1 MIKVVKR
8 FLLILPVMFC
18 MVLGLAVPAV
28 SSSYYIQ
35 TWNGS
40 FAGTFTP
47 YSSSLSDFE
56 FRSDI
61 ASMISSCSADVLQP
75 YIAFS
80 FCSQDSSVLP
90 TLSYYSCSAVFAC
103 QSEFGS
109 LTYHT
114 DFYNGFPLYIFDDTS
129 YGFYYSRFVTDGHSS
144 SSQSGMW
151 RNIYGFSVNPTSH
164 ELIIFDSQDHISTI
178 IPSGCIYEF
187 ESNLPEL
194 SNNLDVSVE
203 FQPALSGTVDR
214 TITNGSGASGL
225 SQQLK
230 MRVINNCRF
239 AIQYDMQIVKTEQN
253 KLRDWT
259 SLGSYSSAQEFNEAV
274 FDDDPIFIYYDNDWV
289 YAHSLDDSGS
299 YFNGIPTKQQKSTQY
314 HYLAAGAS
322 DDVTFNYS
330 QINLEE
336 GCSYTVTVRAVK
348 CDYDCASELL
358 INAIEDVYPEM
369 KQISLGDLEVVY
381 SSSFSMLQYKD
392 VKYDPSDSSNGVVPY
407 DGSKGLSF
415 KERYANSYN
424 AVQNSSGQVDYKS
437 KNLYDDPNS
446 FWNKTYDPSSY
457 STLYPN
463 YRTGFSNTPSSVN
476 NLSASI
482 SNFGSFI
489 QSIFSYFPSGV
500 FAIFNLALVMV
511 VIIAIIKV
519 VR

>member
-1 MIKVVKR
+1 MKKVVKS
-8 FLLILPVMFC
+8 FLLILPIMFC

-28 SSSYYIQ
+28 SSAADFRDSYYICDSVFCPSFNSSSNGINSYSSIS
-35 TWNGS
+35 TLSASSPSNYIYLCGSGYDGNYIYSNSLLFSFSSPSISVTSSGYRVDGS
-40 FAGTFTP
+40 FSLKYRFRKCDSNDFSIISSYGV
-47 YSSSLSDFE
+47 YSQSFSNHYLIVSGSQVDIYTNSDSLVLHTNLDIFAFESDISDF
-56 FRSDI
+56 SD
-61 ASMISSCSADVLQP
+61 
-75 YIAFS
+75 
-80 FCSQDSSVLP
+80 
-90 TLSYYSCSAVFAC
+90 
-103 QSEFGS
+103 S
-109 LTYHT
+109 L
-114 DFYNGFPLYIFDDTS
+114 N
-129 YGFYYSRFVTDGHSS
+129 
-144 SSQSGMW
+144 
-151 RNIYGFSVNPTSH
+151 
-164 ELIIFDSQDHISTI
+164 
-178 IPSGCIYEF
+178 
-187 ESNLPEL
+187 
-194 SNNLDVSVE
+194 VSVE
-203 FQPALSGTVDR
+203 FQPDLSGSVDR
-214 TITNGSGASGL
+214 TITDGSGASGL

-230 MRVINNCRF
+230 MIVTNNSRC

-253 KLRDWT
+253 NLRDWT

-330 QINLEE
+330 QINLQE

-482 SNFGSFI
+482 SNFGSFL